1 MGYSFN
7 KFLLRGFERFENL
20 IKNETFNILL
30 IRPENNYLQIMGS
43 NIPFSNL
50 GRVIQSFIVFIVSL
64 FMMKTKW
71 NILKVLTTIFMIMG
85 SFAIF
90 AGIII
95 MGAALCFFT
104 IEGLEFRNV
113 FTDGGRETAQYPIN
127 IYPKEFRLFFTFI
140 IPYALVNYYPLLYV
154 IGKTNNIFFV
164 FLPLLA
170 VLFII
175 PAILIFNFCVKKYK
189 SSGS

>member
-113 FTDGGRETAQYPIN
+113 
-127 IYPKEFRLFFTFI
+127 
-140 IPYALVNYYPLLYV
+140 LL
-154 IGKTNNIFFV
+154 IGEEKLHNTQ
-164 FLPLLA
+164 
-170 VLFII
+170 
-175 PAILIFNFCVKKYK
+175 
-189 SSGS
+189 